1 MASHAHAPEPRPEQ
15 VARDG
20 LRPVL
25 HSGSRFFVAARILG
39 VLFALGIVGFVLRL
53 RGGFEDRTAWGY
65 YAALFSFLLSTAGS
79 APVVAVGLRLTRAD
93 WRRPLARAAELYAVV
108 GLLLI
113 LLFVPLLY
121 LVPSAQGR
129 RTIWFEL
136 AQAPHLWDT
145 LAVVMLVAC
154 GLLML
159 YTSAVPDLAAA
170 REAAPAGRRQRV
182 FAWLAWGWRGSQGQ
196 WRLQRSAL
204 TLLGSFYFML
214 LVLVHTLIS
223 VDFAV
228 SLVPG
233 WKDPLFP
240 TYHALTGLQAAVAVA
255 ILTMLV
261 LRWVGYRA
269 YIGVDPFWGLAKLL
283 LALSLLWFYFW
294 FSGLIV
300 LWYGRQPVEQNL
312 LKLLWYGPYL
322 PLFLLTFVL
331 SFIGP
336 LLVLMWNALRRSV
349 VGPSIAA
356 GMVLVG
362 TFLDRI
368 RFYVASFSVEE
379 TGKALEHVPPAHLP
393 DLADILILV
402 GGMAGALFIYLMATR
417 VVPVVSVWEVSEGV
431 LLRARRTLLKL
442 EVTVLGKTD

>member
-1 MASHAHAPEPRPEQ
+1 MASHAHAPEPGPEQ

-25 HSGSRFFVAARILG
+25 QSGPRFFVAARILG

-93 WRRPLARAAELYAVV
+93 WRRPLARAVELYAVV
-108 GLLLI
+108 GLLLL
-113 LLFVPLLY
+113 LLFVPLLS

-129 RTIWFEL
+129 RTIWFEWPG
-136 AQAPHLWDT
+136 APHLWDT

-159 YTSAVPDLAAA
+159 YTSAIPDLAAA
-170 REAAPAGRRQRV
+170 RDTAPAGRRHRV
-182 FAWLAWGWRGSQGQ
+182 FAWLAWGWRGSQRQ

-204 TLLGSFYFML
+204 TLLGTFYFML
-214 LVLVHTLIS
+214 FVLVHTLIS

-240 TYHALTGLQAAVAVA
+240 TYHALTGLQAAVAIA
-255 ILTMLV
+255 ILTMLA

-269 YIGVDPFWGLAKLL
+269 
-283 LALSLLWFYFW
+283 
-294 FSGLIV
+294 
-300 LWYGRQPVEQNL
+300 
-312 LKLLWYGPYL
+312 
-322 PLFLLTFVL
+322 
-331 SFIGP
+331 
-336 LLVLMWNALRRSV
+336 
-349 VGPSIAA
+349 
-356 GMVLVG
+356 
-362 TFLDRI
+362 
-368 RFYVASFSVEE
+368 
-379 TGKALEHVPPAHLP
+379 
-393 DLADILILV
+393 
-402 GGMAGALFIYLMATR
+402 
-417 VVPVVSVWEVSEGV
+417 
-431 LLRARRTLLKL
+431 
-442 EVTVLGKTD
+442 